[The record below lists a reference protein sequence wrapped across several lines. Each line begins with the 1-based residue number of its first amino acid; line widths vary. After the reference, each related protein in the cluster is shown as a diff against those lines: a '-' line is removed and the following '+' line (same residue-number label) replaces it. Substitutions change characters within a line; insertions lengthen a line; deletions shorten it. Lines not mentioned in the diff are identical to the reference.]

1 MCGRRCG
8 GFEEVCP
15 SLLSLLSRRALPW
28 PPASPSWAPAPLLCS
43 EPGALLPPCALGF
56 RIARGLSVFESLALA
71 AFFLVKQ
78 PSPASSSSKV
88 SSTPLSA
95 RPSSPASSLLTR
107 SASLLPPSAVC
118 RRPFAHPANRPFSPS
133 RLSSPPPP
141 QISPSSYPLASRET
155 VDASDLFRMS
165 RPGHGTLFVSAL
177 LTRTLFAPRQEP
189 ISQDYLADHLYPT
202 KP

>member
-1 MCGRRCG
+1 MWETVWWVRG
-8 GFEEVCP
+8 GLPLAALAALATSSALAAC
-15 SLLSLLSRRALPW
+15 LSL
-28 PPASPSWAPAPLLCS
+28 WAPAPLLCS

-95 RPSSPASSLLTR
+95 RPSSPTSSLLTR

-118 RRPFAHPANRPFSPS
+118 RRPLAHPANRPFSPS

-141 QISPSSYPLASRET
+141 KSPPPRIPLPLARQLMQATFSVCRDPDVE
-155 VDASDLFRMS
+155 LFS
-165 RPGHGTLFVSAL
+165 C
-177 LTRTLFAPRQEP
+177 APC
-189 ISQDYLADHLYPT
+189 
-202 KP
+202 